1 MEEAWEA
8 IRRGVEG
15 LRAVDVER
23 ASLAEACGRVLARPV
38 LSDDDYP
45 AFDRSM
51 MDGFAV
57 RSADCASSGTRLRIR
72 GLIIAGQS
80 GEKPLGPGETLQI
93 NTGAPLPTGAD
104 AVIRIEDC
112 TVEGDT
118 VTLGAVVKR
127 GQCIAVQGG
136 DRRRGDAILTPP
148 IVLGPS
154 RIAAAATAGAATVE
168 VAKRVEVAIVST
180 GDELVRA
187 GEPRRRGQIYDSNGP
202 MLTALMREFGA
213 APREATFAPDEPDAL
228 AGHLREA
235 LTCPIVLTVGGMSM
249 GTHDL
254 VPQGLAALGVEWRFH
269 GVNMRPGKP
278 AAYGVGPEGQQVFGL
293 PGNPVSA
300 FVCAWLFARMAVR
313 AMLGFDAAPPTV
325 VQATAAVDIKAH
337 RDPRPAYVPAR
348 VSADP
353 TSGLVITP
361 TKWSGSS
368 DPFGLADAN
377 GLLYLANPTE
387 ARPAGSSVSVVL
399 TSPSIDYAV

>member
-1 MEEAWEA
+1 MDEAWEA
-8 IRRGVEG
+8 IRRGVG
-15 LRAVDVER
+15 SAAACPVER
-23 ASLAEACGRVLARPV
+23 VSLAEASGRVLARPV
-38 LSDDDYP
+38 ISDDDYP

-57 RSADCASSGTRLRIR
+57 RSADCAASGARLRNR

-80 GEKPLGPGETLQI
+80 GQTPLGNGEAMQI
-93 NTGAPLPTGAD
+93 NTGAPLPAGAD

-112 TVEGDT
+112 AIEGDS
-118 VTLGAVVKR
+118 VTLATVVKAGSNVSIR
-127 GQCIAVQGG
+127 AT
-136 DRRRGDAILTPP
+136 DRRKGDTILTPP
-148 IVLGPS
+148 LVLGPAHS
-154 RIAAAATAGAATVE
+154 AAAATAGAATVE

-213 APREATFAPDEPDAL
+213 SPREPTFAPDEADAL

-254 VPQGLAALGVEWRFH
+254 VPQALAALGVEWQFH
-269 GVNMRPGKP
+269 GVYMRPGKP
-278 AAYGVGPEGQQVFGL
+278 AAYGVGPKGQQIFGL

-313 AMLGFDAAPPTV
+313 SRLGFEAVPPTV
-325 VQATAAVDIKAH
+325 LKAKAAVDFKAH
-337 RDPRPAYVPAR
+337 RDARPAYIPAS
-348 VSADP
+348 VSSDP
-353 TSGLVITP
+353 QEGLVARP
-361 TKWSGSS
+361 TRWSGSS
-368 DPFGLADAN
+368 DPFGLAEAN
-377 GLLYLANPTE
+377 ALLYLANPTE
-387 ARPAGSSVSVVL
+387 ANPAGSLVGIIL
-399 TSPSIDYAV
+399 TSPSID